1 MRRANPAAWASAPA
15 RARRPAATDPDS
27 IVQDHIRLDQLLKLE
42 GLVQTGGHAKML
54 IQSGDVRVDG
64 QVETRRGRKLF
75 GGETVEVDGRK
86 VVVTAE
92 EG

>member
-1 MRRANPAAWASAPA
+1 M
-15 RARRPAATDPDS
+15 
-27 IVQDHIRLDQLLKLE
+27 QDHIRLDQLLKLE

-64 QVETRRGRKLF
+64 LVETRRGRKLY

>member
-1 MRRANPAAWASAPA
+1 M
-15 RARRPAATDPDS
+15 
-27 IVQDHIRLDQLLKLE
+27 QDHIRLDQMLKLE

-64 QVETRRGRKLF
+64 LVETRRGRKLY

>member
-1 MRRANPAAWASAPA
+1 
-15 RARRPAATDPDS
+15 
-27 IVQDHIRLDQLLKLE
+27 VQDHIRLDQLLKLE

-64 QVETRRGRKLF
+64 LVETRRGRKLY